1 MQMHEKPKRAGRKIF
16 HRNAALQNQG
26 EQWRCNLAL
35 CSISRSFRD
44 SRSENPESIELQ
56 ITWRIGFRVRAE
68 GRAPE

>member
-26 EQWRCNLAL
+26 EQSRCNLAL
-35 CSISRSFRD
+35 RSIDPSFRG
-44 SRSENPESIELQ
+44 SRSENPESIGPQ
-56 ITWRIGFRVRAE
+56 IAWRIGFRVRAK